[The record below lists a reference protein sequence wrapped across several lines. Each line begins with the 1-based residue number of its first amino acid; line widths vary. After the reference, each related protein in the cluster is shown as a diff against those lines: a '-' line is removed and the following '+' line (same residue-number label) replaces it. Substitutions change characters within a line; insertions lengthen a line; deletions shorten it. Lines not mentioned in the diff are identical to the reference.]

1 MRLTPGNW
9 MISGGIFT
17 WLQRDTIR
25 PAIRLTHAGHKEKPN
40 VLVPELKPCARH
52 AWREDDDNAP
62 S

>member
-1 MRLTPGNW
+1 

-25 PAIRLTHAGHKEKPN
+25 LAIRLTHAGHKEKPN